1 MQKDSI
7 STSGHV
13 IYNQAQTQEPSIKSF
28 QCSHCTLLFKS
39 KVYLFEHLNKVHGF
53 DVDVALRDA
62 GLKNAGTT
70 KASTDNESNSSGD
83 HFECQHCDFKARS
96 RDVLNEHDK
105 HCQNKTEDQN
115 VIGNLISSENHNT
128 KNPST
133 DQIKEAA
140 GARAISS
147 TLSVTSTSKTKCTL
161 ISSKDVKTYKRPLQ
175 TITKYF
181 VSSSGSTG
189 KSPVKLTDS
198 TVLLDGTKETL
209 VLQESPQDSSP
220 NSSGVFKVTAKPTID
235 ISGCKSDRF
244 LLRDQLL
251 VSDLRAPKP
260 EEQYEGTVPSNV
272 GKRTNNESS
281 KGPPAKKAKEE
292 TKRREKADASQQQQ
306 QQSSSNTEFSFE
318 FSEDE
323 EEKKA
328 NLVNG
333 DMKSPKVYFCKHCDY
348 TDVSIRLVS
357 THYQNNH
364 PYVRYKT
371 VYIQEPSDQS
381 ATFRCLE
388 CPVEFFSVADLKR
401 HYTENHPEAPNVFT
415 MQSSELR
422 LLFKCFV
429 CQFTTT
435 ALKTLIKHY
444 KQTHPTHK
452 VDNSL
457 MYCRYSVTS
466 CQEES
471 SQSNT
476 SKKAP
481 SPERPQGLES
491 AREPSKEVKNAPP
504 PQHPSSKRAEGALYH
519 CNNCNFSH
527 KSAVGL
533 HVHYQKNHPD
543 EAVTIDTIKQ
553 SARATT
559 SQMMPEKS
567 PDSVT
572 TVEKSTSQKNTSGP
586 YEGTRNQ
593 ADLSQQNISLS
604 LRNPKATPEASK
616 TRSESTKT
624 EGKKV
629 EFSED
634 KSKQVKRPTKR
645 IMEMSAVMDSL
656 SSSSTNKLFYCQFCG
671 YSSTNIKSV
680 VSHHNS
686 KHAAQEP
693 TDIEEILC
701 HSAKVQKKKL
711 QREAKA
717 SKRAASSDSKT
728 SKQVEERSEKE
739 LQHKDNEAAD
749 SLAMGFNAYACAEN
763 LFYCQKC
770 NYGNPSVI
778 GVLSHQ
784 AKVHQSINSSRDCI
798 IEHTASV
805 RDQIEKSKSQAK
817 ELSFSTHLPLPLMNE
832 SDGPAFFCHFC
843 NYRHRTVHEVLRH
856 YFKIHR
862 GFLVTGEQVR
872 LYTNMVLNQTQ
883 TIANQEVRHASLGEK
898 EDEQDK
904 TKKLVKVSA
913 SQTQRTLHCH
923 RCPYSTQYVYLLRR
937 HMWKIHKAN
946 RSVTEVLKVCF
957 KRGTLQTGYHCDLC
971 VFSHKKAAAV
981 YNHYQEQHPGRRP
994 SLQYVTT
1001 RLYVGPDASPPKKK
1015 KPQIKNTD
1023 RGSDGDDTDA
1033 SLRAQRSGQ
1042 NETKMYSCRACSFKG
1057 SSKSDIACH
1066 YRAVHPWSVKED
1078 GSVLDVLNSKK
1089 PGANRQVQDHNEMPL
1104 TFDTYQAPLEFENSP
1119 GSSHEATASPATFKC
1134 VYCPAK
1140 FPSQRGLNT
1149 HCGMKHQDAL
1159 AENLDEQQEEQVQ
1172 TQTRVHVFK
1181 CPHCTYVNTNYH
1193 GVLTHCQMRHPVLA
1207 SRADSFYV
1215 DEAHVR
1221 KWEHCLK
1228 RKGHGIRLSGYMC
1241 KTCPEIYAT
1250 LEKLN
1255 KHREQGHKGTVA
1267 NAVAN
1272 TPQSAPKPSAMSKKK
1287 QYKALSNQ
1295 GTVSKASFLSKK
1307 TYAVIKC
1314 QYCSYGCSTQLA
1326 LSRHMHVRH
1335 QNASV
1340 SKVQDSLYKC
1350 ALCSSSYFRKKRL
1363 GSHYANKHGKEAFLK
1378 YCAPLFTQV
1387 TPATT
1392 VPDRPLTQ
1400 QPDNNSE
1407 DMTTEDNKMLVY
1419 RCPCCPYM
1427 NASYHGTLTH
1437 CQMKHPDIVARADEL
1452 QTEEVLVTNIVSCTM
1467 GKGSNTRGYV
1477 CKKCPQIHVSLKK
1490 LKNHF
1495 ERDHGQAMATA
1506 SEHPVQ
1512 NEAEKQPAHG
1522 SQGSVLEAVSPIEN
1536 QTSAVS
1542 TTETGLSHDLGT
1554 LETCQPSTV
1563 PNKVFLYKCHICTYI
1578 GSCRRYLHCHYKNTH
1593 RLDALTTHK
1602 LLQKYNKYKH
1612 KASNLPE
1619 AESEESAN
1627 VKCKMC
1633 QNLTFDSSQLLIDH
1647 YSTFH
1652 SSDCTLDFIVLSQ
1665 ASKKSTGL
1673 YICALCKKQMNGI
1686 RKLCDHLDRHREQ
1699 RKKMAEAAERT
1710 PSLAIT
1716 TAPEAKS
1723 IELCRQD
1730 ELPIFETVAELA
1742 QWNVTP
1748 TETFT
1753 LPTSPLLS
1761 PSKHADLEQPELDPR
1776 EDEHTCKQCGRKF
1789 MSLKGLRSH
1798 ERSHAALAAIKKMD
1812 NVSTSA
1818 LKHNINKY
1826 IIYKAGTIRP
1836 FLCSFC
1842 SYRTTVMGLW
1852 RSHFMKKHHD
1862 VLMDTAESDYQDEE
1876 SAERADKDPPNLS
1889 EELNNLSELDEELEI
1904 TEKSYLEPPDVQ
1916 RQLNH
1921 YNLMAQAGAALKV
1934 NVQETS
1940 LPENSLLHCEVCNFN
1955 TGHLSSIRRHYLRT
1969 HGKKILRCKDC
1980 NFVTGFRKT
1989 LEMHIQTGHSTC
2001 QSEPTHQKDLR
2012 CPFCLYQT
2020 KNKNNMIDHIVL
2032 HREERVVPI
2041 EVRRSKLSRCLQ
2053 GIVFRCHKCT
2063 FTSGSAENLRL
2074 HMMRHDDVKPYKCR
2088 LCYFD
2093 CTRLT
2098 DLEAHLSDK
2107 HQVVRNH
2114 ELVGQISLDQLE
2126 VMVGMPEEDGC
2137 LSNLERHSNDREDV
2151 RTEKFVSNF
2160 NEVPHET
2167 QAKNPA
2173 ENNNMENI
2181 TLQINEAYQNQE
2193 QDGKNGNEENP
2204 AESSVLDLQDE
2215 STTPNTTVQ
2224 QKHEQDPQEQAEII
2238 FLPDSARRQKIEN
2251 TAEQNVGGG
2260 NSTDIQLEDRNCPE
2274 KERQTNE
2281 NQAQPKLRDGEDSS
2295 ITLTQQKEQ
2304 AAEGSSTT
2312 YGRVAE
2318 KAQSHKLHIK
2328 TLKHRT
2334 LNFEARIENDI
2345 LRHILLLDKESSN
2358 TLAHNR
2364 KNQVNTEDIS
2374 ASAKTNHRLANNNR
2388 APESFT
2394 VERHL
2399 LTIKPNCGQLKI
2411 SHKEILGVSFTKCKE
2426 DQVKNQ
2432 KNSEEVR
2439 DPYGEMPVLE
2449 NEYLKEEMQPL
2460 CKEEDKND
2468 DGEQKQ
2474 DREMIAEDNEKES
2487 ENPHVPKGETTVLDG
2502 AATEEKLFTCEFCGR
2517 NLTNNFE
2524 LQRHIVRHGI

>member
-1 MQKDSI
+1 
-7 STSGHV
+7 
-13 IYNQAQTQEPSIKSF
+13 
-28 QCSHCTLLFKS
+28 
-39 KVYLFEHLNKVHGF
+39 
-53 DVDVALRDA
+53 
-62 GLKNAGTT
+62 
-70 KASTDNESNSSGD
+70 
-83 HFECQHCDFKARS
+83 
-96 RDVLNEHDK
+96 
-105 HCQNKTEDQN
+105 
-115 VIGNLISSENHNT
+115 
-128 KNPST
+128 
-133 DQIKEAA
+133 
-140 GARAISS
+140 
-147 TLSVTSTSKTKCTL
+147 
-161 ISSKDVKTYKRPLQ
+161 
-175 TITKYF
+175 
-181 VSSSGSTG
+181 
-189 KSPVKLTDS
+189 
-198 TVLLDGTKETL
+198 
-209 VLQESPQDSSP
+209 
-220 NSSGVFKVTAKPTID
+220 
-235 ISGCKSDRF
+235 
-244 LLRDQLL
+244 
-251 VSDLRAPKP
+251 
-260 EEQYEGTVPSNV
+260 
-272 GKRTNNESS
+272 
-281 KGPPAKKAKEE
+281 
-292 TKRREKADASQQQQ
+292 
-306 QQSSSNTEFSFE
+306 
-318 FSEDE
+318 
-323 EEKKA
+323 
-328 NLVNG
+328 
-333 DMKSPKVYFCKHCDY
+333 
-348 TDVSIRLVS
+348 
-357 THYQNNH
+357 
-364 PYVRYKT
+364 
-371 VYIQEPSDQS
+371 
-381 ATFRCLE
+381 
-388 CPVEFFSVADLKR
+388 
-401 HYTENHPEAPNVFT
+401 
-415 MQSSELR
+415 
-422 LLFKCFV
+422 
-429 CQFTTT
+429 
-435 ALKTLIKHY
+435 
-444 KQTHPTHK
+444 
-452 VDNSL
+452 

-504 PQHPSSKRAEGALYH
+504 PQHP
-519 CNNCNFSH
+519 N
-527 KSAVGL
+527 
-533 HVHYQKNHPD
+533 
-543 EAVTIDTIKQ
+543 
-553 SARATT
+553 
-559 SQMMPEKS
+559 
-567 PDSVT
+567 
-572 TVEKSTSQKNTSGP
+572 
-586 YEGTRNQ
+586 
-593 ADLSQQNISLS
+593 
-604 LRNPKATPEASK
+604 
-616 TRSESTKT
+616 
-624 EGKKV
+624 
-629 EFSED
+629 
-634 KSKQVKRPTKR
+634 
-645 IMEMSAVMDSL
+645 
-656 SSSSTNKLFYCQFCG
+656 
-671 YSSTNIKSV
+671 
-680 VSHHNS
+680 
-686 KHAAQEP
+686 
-693 TDIEEILC
+693 
-701 HSAKVQKKKL
+701 
-711 QREAKA
+711 
-717 SKRAASSDSKT
+717 
-728 SKQVEERSEKE
+728 
-739 LQHKDNEAAD
+739 NEAAD

-832 SDGPAFFCHFC
+832 SDGP
-843 NYRHRTVHEVLRH
+843 
-856 YFKIHR
+856 
-862 GFLVTGEQVR
+862 
-872 LYTNMVLNQTQ
+872 
-883 TIANQEVRHASLGEK
+883 
-898 EDEQDK
+898 
-904 TKKLVKVSA
+904 
-913 SQTQRTLHCH
+913 RTLHCH

-1001 RLYVGPDASPPKKK
+1001 RLYVGPDA
-1015 KPQIKNTD
+1015 T
-1023 RGSDGDDTDA
+1023 
-1033 SLRAQRSGQ
+1033 QRSGQ

-1467 GKGSNTRGYV
+1467 GK
-1477 CKKCPQIHVSLKK
+1477 
-1490 LKNHF
+1490 
-1495 ERDHGQAMATA
+1495 
-1506 SEHPVQ
+1506 
-1512 NEAEKQPAHG
+1512 
-1522 SQGSVLEAVSPIEN
+1522 
-1536 QTSAVS
+1536 
-1542 TTETGLSHDLGT
+1542 
-1554 LETCQPSTV
+1554 
-1563 PNKVFLYKCHICTYI
+1563 
-1578 GSCRRYLHCHYKNTH
+1578 
-1593 RLDALTTHK
+1593 
-1602 LLQKYNKYKH
+1602 
-1612 KASNLPE
+1612 

-1716 TAPEAKS
+1716 TAP
-1723 IELCRQD
+1723 ELCRQD

-1852 RSHFMKKHHD
+1852 RSHFMKKHHGD
-1862 VLMDTAESDYQDEE
+1862 GY
-1876 SAERADKDPPNLS
+1876 
-1889 EELNNLSELDEELEI
+1889 
-1904 TEKSYLEPPDVQ
+1904 TETVFFFTLTESYLEPPDVQ

-2107 HQVVRNH
+2107 HQVR
-2114 ELVGQISLDQLE
+2114 GYS
-2126 VMVGMPEEDGC
+2126 
-2137 LSNLERHSNDREDV
+2137 
-2151 RTEKFVSNF
+2151 
-2160 NEVPHET
+2160 
-2167 QAKNPA
+2167 
-2173 ENNNMENI
+2173 
-2181 TLQINEAYQNQE
+2181 
-2193 QDGKNGNEENP
+2193 
-2204 AESSVLDLQDE
+2204 
-2215 STTPNTTVQ
+2215 
-2224 QKHEQDPQEQAEII
+2224 
-2238 FLPDSARRQKIEN
+2238 
-2251 TAEQNVGGG
+2251 
-2260 NSTDIQLEDRNCPE
+2260 
-2274 KERQTNE
+2274 
-2281 NQAQPKLRDGEDSS
+2281 
-2295 ITLTQQKEQ
+2295 
-2304 AAEGSSTT
+2304 
-2312 YGRVAE
+2312 
-2318 KAQSHKLHIK
+2318 
-2328 TLKHRT
+2328 
-2334 LNFEARIENDI
+2334 
-2345 LRHILLLDKESSN
+2345 
-2358 TLAHNR
+2358 
-2364 KNQVNTEDIS
+2364 
-2374 ASAKTNHRLANNNR
+2374 
-2388 APESFT
+2388 
-2394 VERHL
+2394 
-2399 LTIKPNCGQLKI
+2399 
-2411 SHKEILGVSFTKCKE
+2411 
-2426 DQVKNQ
+2426 
-2432 KNSEEVR
+2432 
-2439 DPYGEMPVLE
+2439 
-2449 NEYLKEEMQPL
+2449 
-2460 CKEEDKND
+2460 
-2468 DGEQKQ
+2468 
-2474 DREMIAEDNEKES
+2474 
-2487 ENPHVPKGETTVLDG
+2487 
-2502 AATEEKLFTCEFCGR
+2502 
-2517 NLTNNFE
+2517 
-2524 LQRHIVRHGI
+2524 